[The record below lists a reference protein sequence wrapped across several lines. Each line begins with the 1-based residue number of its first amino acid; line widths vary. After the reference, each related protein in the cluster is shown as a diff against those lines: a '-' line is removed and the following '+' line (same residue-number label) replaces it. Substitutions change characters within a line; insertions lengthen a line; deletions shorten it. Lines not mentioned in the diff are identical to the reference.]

1 MPARVTATSILFAD
15 GTALTTKFGIIP
27 QNSVTIFYQ
36 ASAPPRWTK
45 STTHNDKTLRV
56 VSGTGG
62 GSGGSSPFATVFPNS
77 LRNIS
82 GTSPISGSV
91 GNHTL
96 DLSQIPSHAHDNGGS
111 IGLNGVPAVFA
122 PEIAVDEYGNSFE
135 TGNQVFV
142 GWSGGDVANGSGWG
156 RNTQIIAQSAGG
168 GGAHSHPW
176 SGNAFFSQNI
186 DLRVQYIDIISCN
199 FDG

>member
-1 MPARVTATSILFAD
+1 MAASLTSTGITFGD
-15 GTALTTKFGIIP
+15 GTTLTTKFGIIP

-62 GSGGSSPFATVFPNS
+62 GSGGSLSFTSAFPTS
-77 LRNIS
+77 LKNVS
-82 GTSPISGSV
+82 ETNAISGSV
-91 GNHTL
+91 GGHTL
-96 DLSQIPSHAHDNGGS
+96 DTNQIASHAHDNGGS
-111 IGLNGVPAVFA
+111 VELVFLAEAVYE
-122 PEIAVDEYGNSFE
+122 PELASDGYGNLYE
-135 TGNQVFV
+135 TGNQIFV
-142 GWSGGDVANGSGWG
+142 GWSNGDVSYAAGWSRSSPG
-156 RNTQIIAQSAGG
+156 VAGNGG
-168 GGAHSHPW
+168 GEAHSHPW
-176 SGNAFFSQNI
+176 SGSAVFSQNI

>member
-1 MPARVTATSILFAD
+1 MPARLTVTSILFAD
-15 GTALTTKFGIIP
+15 GTALTTKFGIIA
-27 QNSVTIFYQ
+27 QDSVTFFYQ

-62 GSGGSSPFATVFPNS
+62 GSGGSSSFTTVFPNS

-82 GTSPISGSV
+82 GTNPISGSV

-96 DLSQIPSHAHDNGGS
+96 DVSQIPSHTHGNGGS
-111 IGLNGVPAVFA
+111 IELNAVPANTNPDGSFA
-122 PEIAVDEYGNSFE
+122 SWN
-135 TGNQVFV
+135 
-142 GWSGGDVANGSGWG
+142 GGDVSRAAGWS
-156 RNTQIIAQSAGG
+156 RFSTIAPSAGG
-168 GGAHSHPW
+168 GEDHNHPW
-176 SGNAFFSQNI
+176 SGNAVFSQNI

>member
-15 GTALTTKFGIIP
+15 GTTLTTKFGIIP

-62 GSGGSSPFATVFPNS
+62 GSGGSLSFTSAFPTSLKTVS
-77 LRNIS
+77 ASNI
-82 GTSPISGSV
+82 PVIGSV

-96 DLSQIPSHAHDNGGS
+96 NVSQLPSHTHASGV
-111 IGLNGVPAVFA
+111 IGLTPG
-122 PEIAVDEYGNSFE
+122 S
-135 TGNQVFV
+135 
-142 GWSGGDVANGSGWG
+142 GDVG
-156 RNTQIIAQSAGG
+156 AGG
-168 GGAHSHPW
+168 GWSRNFPGVGANGGNQAHAHPF
-176 SGNAFFSQNI
+176 SGGSASFSTSMN
-186 DLRVQYIDIISCN
+186 LAVQYVDVIFASFN
-199 FDG
+199 

>member
-15 GTALTTKFGIIP
+15 GTTLTTKFGIIP

-62 GSGGSSPFATVFPNS
+62 GSGGSLSFTSAFPTSLKTVS
-77 LRNIS
+77 ASNI
-82 GTSPISGSV
+82 PVIGSV

-96 DLSQIPSHAHDNGGS
+96 NVSQLPSHTHASGV
-111 IGLNGVPAVFA
+111 IGLTPG
-122 PEIAVDEYGNSFE
+122 S
-135 TGNQVFV
+135 
-142 GWSGGDVANGSGWG
+142 GDVGAGGGWNRSFPSWVAG
-156 RNTQIIAQSAGG
+156 GG
-168 GGAHSHPW
+168 GGAHAHPW
-176 SGNAFFSQNI
+176 SGSMNFSQNI
-186 DLRVQYIDIISCN
+186 DFRVQYVDVIICT
-199 FDG
+199 FA